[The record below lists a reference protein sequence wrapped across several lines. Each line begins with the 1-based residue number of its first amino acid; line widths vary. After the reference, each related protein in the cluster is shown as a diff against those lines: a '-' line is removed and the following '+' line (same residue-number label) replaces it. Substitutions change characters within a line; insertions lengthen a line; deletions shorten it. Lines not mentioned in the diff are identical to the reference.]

1 MTAAVHT
8 TLPTPTSRLSRF
20 LQRQSWTVGVAVL
33 LAVLLLW
40 RTSQLPKFEGFEIR
54 TITAGTMSLAFLAM
68 AQSVVV
74 ISGGIDLSV
83 GPMMVFANCLS
94 VAWMGDRGLG
104 ACLLIALVV
113 VLIAVA
119 LSTLTG
125 MIITVS
131 GVPDIIVTLAT
142 GFTLAGM
149 ALFVLESPRSGV
161 DPDFQRV
168 IAGSLSNPWPSILWI
183 AGALVLIWVPLKRSR
198 LGLAIYAVGSKR
210 NAAFLSG
217 VRIARTRVLAYA
229 VGGVFTGLAGLAIT
243 AVTLGGEPRESIG
256 ANATLNSVAAAVL
269 GGVALT
275 GGVGGLLGPVLAA
288 LCLTLI
294 PAIMLGLGWDP
305 SNADTARGVIIILVV
320 AVAGLVQ
327 TRRRA
332 S

>member
-1 MTAAVHT
+1 MTVAVQT

-20 LQRQSWTVGVAVL
+20 VQRQGWTVGVAVL
-33 LAVLLLW
+33 LVVLLLW
-40 RTSQLPKFEGFEIR
+40 RVSQLPKFEGFEIR

-83 GPMMVFANCLS
+83 GPMMVFVNCLS

-113 VLIAVA
+113 LLIAVG

-125 MIITVS
+125 VIITVS

-161 DPDFQRV
+161 NADVQRV
-168 IAGSLSNPWPSILWI
+168 IAGTLSNPWPSILWI
-183 AGALVLIWVPLKRSR
+183 AGALLVIWVPLKRSR

-217 VRIARTRVLAYA
+217 VRIPRTRVLAYA

-327 TRRRA
+327 TRRRV

>member
-1 MTAAVHT
+1 MSVAVQT

-20 LQRQSWTVGVAVL
+20 VQRQGWTVGVAVL
-33 LAVLLLW
+33 LVVLLLW
-40 RTSQLPKFEGFEIR
+40 RVSQLPKFEGFEIR

-83 GPMMVFANCLS
+83 GPMMVFVNCLS

-113 VLIAVA
+113 LLIAVG

-125 MIITVS
+125 AIITVS

-161 DPDFQRV
+161 NADVQRV
-168 IAGSLSNPWPSILWI
+168 IAGTLSNPWPSILWI
-183 AGALVLIWVPLKRSR
+183 AGALVVIWIPLKRSR

-217 VRIARTRVLAYA
+217 VRIPRTRVLAYA

-327 TRRRA
+327 TRRRV